1 MAEGGTRIRLD
12 DAWSVPALLAA
23 WRRLASGRQRH
34 AFDERDFT
42 RLQAN
47 PTAACGVLA
56 AQIGGGHYRFQPLKA
71 VALGKP
77 GGGARVLLVPPLM
90 DRVVHAALAQ
100 AISEAVDATLHDAS
114 YAYRPGRGVAQACV
128 HVERIL
134 RQGFEWL
141 LDADIRECF
150 DGLLHA
156 PIVSALKARGLW
168 HDRAAWM
175 LRAALR
181 ATVDAAPRA
190 GFDAPCCLT
199 RGLPQGSPLSPVLS
213 NIALD
218 ALDRALADA
227 GFEFVRYADDF
238 IVFARDEQGARRAQQ
253 VAAAALQPLGVEL
266 NLEKTAIRRCADGFS
281 FLGQRFASEGPPAA
295 TVPVVPCAAPASAVQ
310 RREAAGSG
318 ADSTPA
324 GSDAAAP
331 DGERSHPDPPSA
343 EQIVPSLDPLLR
355 TLYLLDGYA
364 TLERDGD
371 ALVVRVE
378 GKPPLKVPAAR
389 LHQVLAFGAA
399 TLTSGAVA
407 LCLERSIPVALL
419 SGRGR
424 YFGVIDP
431 LRIDNL
437 EVQRAQFRAFEDQA
451 RRLRIAAGF
460 VTGKIANSLT
470 MLRRWNRHRA
480 LPDAAEIFDRLRL
493 ARANASEAT
502 SVSQL
507 RGIEGAAAA
516 TYWRALGRLIPEQ
529 WRFDGRRRNP
539 PCDPVN
545 SMLSYG
551 YTVLYYNVLTLLV
564 GRGLHPQLGFLHAAR
579 SGYHP
584 LAYDVMEEFR
594 APIVDALVFDLVL
607 NRKVRLEEFTWPEG
621 PGEPCL
627 MSTSLR
633 RGFIHAFERKM
644 NSVLRHPRFGVLLD
658 YRRIIDA
665 QIMQLIGTLRGQVP
679 QYLPYLQKP

>member
-1 MAEGGTRIRLD
+1 MAEAGTRIRLD
-12 DAWSVPALLAA
+12 DAWSVPALVAA
-23 WRRLASGRQRH
+23 WRRLASRQERH
-34 AFDERDFT
+34 AFDKRDLA
-42 RLQAN
+42 RLQSN
-47 PTAACGVLA
+47 PTAACGLLA
-56 AQIGGGHYRFQPLKA
+56 AQIGAGQYRFQPLKA
-71 VALGKP
+71 VAIGKP
-77 GGGARVLLVPPLM
+77 GGGERVLLVPPLT

-100 AISEAVDATLHDAS
+100 TIADAVDATFHDAS
-114 YAYRPGRGVAQACV
+114 YAYRPGRGVAHACA
-128 HVERIL
+128 HVGRIL
-134 RQGFEWL
+134 LQGFDWL

-150 DGLLHA
+150 DRLLHS
-156 PIVSALKARGLW
+156 PIVEALKARGLW

-175 LRAALR
+175 LRAVLR
-181 ATVDAAPRA
+181 AEVEAAPRA

-218 ALDRALADA
+218 ALDHGLAGA
-227 GFEFVRYADDF
+227 GLEFVRYADDF
-238 IVFARDEQGARRAQQ
+238 VVFARDEEAAHRARD
-253 VAAAALQPLGVEL
+253 VAAAALQPLGLEL
-266 NLEKTAIRRCADGFS
+266 SPDKTAIRRCTDGFS
-281 FLGQRFASEGPPAA
+281 FLGQRFGTEEPLAA
-295 TVPVVPCAAPASAVQ
+295 AAPVVPSAASAAAAPKQ
-310 RREAAGSG
+310 
-318 ADSTPA
+318 
-324 GSDAAAP
+324 DAAAR
-331 DGERSHPDPPSA
+331 DAGGEPETPAETAPAGEQAHADLPSA
-343 EQIVPSLDPLLR
+343 EQAAPSLDPLLR
-355 TLYLLDGYA
+355 TLYLLDAYT
-364 TLERDGD
+364 TLEREGD

-407 LCLERSIPVALL
+407 LCLERAIPVAIL

-451 RRLRIAAGF
+451 LRLRVAAGF
-460 VTGKIANSLT
+460 VAGKIANSLT
-470 MLRRWNRHRA
+470 MLRRWNRNHPLA
-480 LPDAAEIFDRLRL
+480 DAAEVFDQLRL
-493 ARANASEAT
+493 ARANASEAAG
-502 SVSQL
+502 VSQL

-516 TYWRALGRLIPEQ
+516 AYWRALGKLIPDE
-529 WRFDGRRRNP
+529 WRFEGRRRNP
-539 PCDPVN
+539 PPDPVN

-564 GRGLHPQLGFLHAAR
+564 GRGLHPQLGFFHATR
-579 SGYHP
+579 SGRHP
-584 LAYDVMEEFR
+584 LAFDMMEEFR

-607 NRKVRLEEFTWPEG
+607 NRKVRLEEFTWPEA
-621 PGEPCL
+621 PGESCL
-627 MSTSLR
+627 MSTGLR

-644 NSVLRHPRFGVLLD
+644 NGMLRHPRFRVLLD

-679 QYLPYLQKP
+679 QYLPYLHRP